1 MTADLDRLA
10 AQIPLSRRGKQQ
22 VEKARETLAPIAHRS
37 WGYSTPPVAS
47 SRVPWPRVSR
57 PPERINVE
65 GLGRLPVFSH
75 ASRAEGWIFV
85 SGTLGTR
92 PGGFELVEG
101 GVGPETAQ
109 TLRNL
114 ERILAA
120 AGAGWR
126 DVVKVSVYV
135 ADMAGFGEMNRAY
148 AEFFHDQDPPARITV
163 GGVALALGAAV
174 EIECVAWRPEPGA

>member
-1 MTADLDRLA
+1 MAN
-10 AQIPLSRRGKQQ
+10 
-22 VEKARETLAPIAHRS
+22 
-37 WGYSTPPVAS
+37 
-47 SRVPWPRVSR
+47 

-75 ASRAEGWIFV
+75 ASRADGWIFV

-92 PGGFELVEG
+92 DGSFELVSG
-101 GVGPETAQ
+101 GTGAETTQ
-109 TLRNL
+109 TLRNI

-135 ADMAGFGEMNRAY
+135 ADMASFPAMNEAY
-148 AEFFHDQDPPARITV
+148 AAFFEDGHPPARITV

-174 EIECVAWRPEPGA
+174 EIECVAWRPAE